1 MAARGNGKS
10 RTEWNQAMESIEEAD
25 AGRQKVQSTVSFF
38 LPMKDIP
45 TVTHQEKEIAVR
57 QKNIRRSDGRVVK
70 KPVPVVYE
78 GEKLKDARALFMG
91 MLQRRAPAVPFEGPV
106 RLITKWIWNNG
117 GGAGAEREAEVKAGT
132 GAGTRSRTVAEAM
145 PKTGRKDGRTGSG
158 AKTRAREV
166 PGHRDGEWKTTKP
179 DTDNMIKLLK
189 DCMTRT
195 GFWVDDAQV
204 CSEITEK
211 FWGDVS
217 GIYVMVEQLE
227 QEQ

>member
-1 MAARGNGKS
+1 MNARRS
-10 RTEWNQAMESIEEAD
+10 YQ
-25 AGRQKVQSTVSFF
+25 FF

-91 MLQRRAPAVPFEGPV
+91 MLQRRAPAAPFEGPV

-117 GGAGAEREAEVKAGT
+117 GGAGAEREAEVKAG
-132 GAGTRSRTVAEAM
+132 AGTEAETRSRTAAEAM
-145 PKTGRKDGRTGSG
+145 PKTGRKDGRAGSG
-158 AKTRAREV
+158 MKARSREASR
-166 PGHRDGEWKTTKP
+166 HKDGEWKITKP

-189 DCMTRT
+189 DCMTRV
-195 GFWVDDAQV
+195 GFWQDDAQV

-217 GIYVMVEQLE
+217 GIYIMVEQLE
-227 QEQ
+227 QKQ

>member
-57 QKNIRRSDGRVVK
+57 QKNIRRSDGRAVK

-78 GEKLKDARALFMG
+78 SERLKDARTLFTG

-117 GGAGAEREAEVKAGT
+117 GGAGTRTEGAAEAETSVG
-132 GAGTRSRTVAEAM
+132 AEAK

-217 GIYVMVEQLE
+217 GIYVMVEQLDQLE
-227 QEQ
+227 QVQ